1 MLIFIFPFYRK
12 LKRAG
17 RAGPKR
23 QSFFKIDSEI
33 TISKSRRAAGAFLI
47 FKELKITIKP
57 VIGQSTTTF
66 SCFEIT

>member
-12 LKRAG
+12 LKRV
-17 RAGPKR
+17 GPKR

-33 TISKSRRAAGAFLI
+33 TISKSRRATGAFLI
-47 FKELKITIKP
+47 FKELKIIIKP